1 MTMTLQALENFC
13 EKHNFRVVAS
23 YPNTDPGAYDILNAI
38 EEYES
43 KPFIQFYKTIPRK
56 PFINTLKHTQAL
68 VGNSSMGLLEAPF
81 YRIPVVNI
89 GNRQK
94 GRLNAGNVEFVDYDV
109 DVIQQSIEKACFDE
123 SYREHVKQ
131 LKNPFGDGDSAEQ
144 ILKILNSID
153 INDRR
158 WYVKQMI

>member
-1 MTMTLQALENFC
+1 M
-13 EKHNFRVVAS
+13 
-23 YPNTDPGAYDILNAI
+23 NAI

-81 YRIPVVNI
+81 LQNSR
-89 GNRQK
+89 GQHRQPPE
-94 GRLNAGNVEFVDYDV
+94 RTLDAGNVEFVDYDV